1 MTITDPIAD
10 MLTMIRNAQKANFEK
25 IKVNSSKIKKSIL
38 DIMKKEGYIK
48 DFQEIVEKN
57 GRKFLYIDLKYD
69 KNGFPVIHTIEKVS
83 KPGIRVYLSYDKIKP
98 VMGGMG
104 ISIIS
109 TNKGILTDKE
119 ARKNK
124 VGGEVICIVW

>member
-10 MLTMIRNAQKANFEK
+10 MLTIIRNAQKANFEK
-25 IKVNSSKIKKSIL
+25 IKITSSKIKKSIL

-57 GRKFLYIDLKYD
+57 GRKFLQIDLKYD
-69 KNGFPVIHTIEKVS
+69 KNGLPVIHTIEKIS
-83 KPGIRVYLSYDKIKP
+83 KPGIRIYLSYDEIKP

-124 VGGEVICIVW
+124 VGGEVICRVW